1 MRRGD
6 VGLWQICVWPDFLT
20 GLRRFFWIGE
30 RAEDATLAAIRRGI
44 AWRSICAWLLSPA
57 YAGGVFSRC

>member
-30 RAEDATLAAIRRGI
+30 RAEDGTLAAIRRGI
-44 AWRSICAWLLSPA
+44 AWRSICA
-57 YAGGVFSRC
+57 